1 MAQQNYTKFVPYLA
15 EIRRRLLFIFSIFII
30 ASGLGFFYYEKI
42 IGWILKIFELEGV
55 NIVFTSPFQFFSLAL
70 TIAICAGLVIVLP
83 LILYQVFSFLKP
95 ALSPKEF
102 KTLLSLLPL
111 NILLFIAGFGFGVA
125 VMRYVVV
132 LFYQKSVELNIGNI
146 LDISLLLSQILITS
160 VLMGIAFQY
169 PVILTILM
177 RLKILDY
184 KSLQRKRW
192 LVYGISLIFSAL
204 LPPTDILSLAF
215 LFIPLALLFELTL
228 ILNRWLFRV

>member
-1 MAQQNYTKFVPYLA
+1 MAKENYTKFVPYLA
-15 EIRRRLLFIFSIFII
+15 EIRKRLFFILSVFVI
-30 ASGLGFFYYEKI
+30 AAGLGFFYYEKI
-42 IGWILKIFELEGV
+42 ISWILKIFSLEGV
-55 NIVFTSPFQFFSLAL
+55 NIVFTSPFQFFTLAL
-70 TIAICAGLVIVLP
+70 TIAICVGLVIVFP

-111 NILLFIAGFGFGVA
+111 NILLFVAGAGFGVM
-125 VMRYVVV
+125 VMRYVIM
-132 LFYQKSVELNIGNI
+132 LFYKKSVELNIGNI
-146 LDISLLLSQILITS
+146 LDVSLLLSQILITS

-215 LFIPLALLFELTL
+215 LFLPLALLFELTL